1 MREVR
6 LMINKVVDVPS
17 LVSKIAKEKLG
28 VEVGA
33 FYNKKIEA
41 EEKTLYIYSFEYTY
55 SKIFW
60 DWEPLSRPSIFVPTL
75 NTKHPIATIT
85 IIASIKDDSTII
97 VLLLPSDEEMDPNK
111 SSIITGFKDEGFKIV
126 ATIGMRKINA

>member
-28 VEVGA
+28 VEVVA
-33 FYNKKIEA
+33 FYNKKIET

-60 DWEPLSRPSIFVPTL
+60 DWEPLSRASIFVPTL

-85 IIASIKDDSTII
+85 IIASIKEDSTII

-111 SSIITGFKDEGFKIV
+111 SSIIAGFKDEGFKIV

>member
-6 LMINKVVDVPS
+6 LMINKVVDVPP
-17 LVSKIAKEKLG
+17 LVSKIVKEKLG
-28 VEVGA
+28 VEVDA
-33 FYNKKIEA
+33 FYNKKIET

-97 VLLLPSDEEMDPNK
+97 VLLLPSDEENDPNK
-111 SSIITGFKDEGFKIV
+111 SSIITGFKEEGFKIV
-126 ATIGMRKINA
+126 ATIGMRKINV

>member
-28 VEVGA
+28 VEVDS
-33 FYNKKIEA
+33 FYNKKIET

-55 SKIFW
+55 SNIFW
-60 DWEPLSRPSIFVPTL
+60 DWEPLYRPSIFVPTL

-97 VLLLPSDEEMDPNK
+97 VLLLPSDEENDPNK
-111 SSIITGFKDEGFKIV
+111 SIITGFKDEGFKIV
-126 ATIGMRKINA
+126 KAIGMRKINV